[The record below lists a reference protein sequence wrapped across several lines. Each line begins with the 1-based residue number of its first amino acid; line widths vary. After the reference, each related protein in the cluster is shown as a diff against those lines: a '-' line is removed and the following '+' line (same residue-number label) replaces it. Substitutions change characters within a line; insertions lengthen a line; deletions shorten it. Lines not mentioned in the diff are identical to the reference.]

1 MLKHFA
7 VLIFSL
13 ALVTYACTP
22 DDDLFTEPG
31 AELRFS
37 VDTLR
42 FDTVF
47 TELGSATRSLKIFN
61 PYDQTVVVD
70 RISLRGAAGGR
81 FRLNVD
87 GLPVDGAAVDTRI
100 LPNDSIYVFAE
111 VTVDPDEPL
120 SVSPFILED
129 EILVETNANEQRVV
143 LEAFGQNAVYLPSRF
158 SGDSITFFAGDF
170 TFDDPKP
177 YVIYGIVGWA
187 EGTVTIPAGAQ
198 IYVHGGVSR
207 FQFEEE
213 GPASIINTGLILFG
227 PDATLRVEGTL
238 EEPVII
244 QGDRLEENF
253 DEVPSQWV
261 GFRLQGK
268 NNVVEH
274 ATIKNSQLGFFLDS
288 TAELSLKNTQIFNTG
303 SVGLFADFAQIYA
316 ENCLFYNNGGAAV
329 TLTHGGDYEFIYSTL
344 ASYGV
349 DASALGMSNGKC
361 YDGLLCNSFD
371 IQPLDARF
379 TNSIIFGS
387 RADEISLSDFTGG
400 QVPAAFQIEMENCI
414 VRVDD
419 LIDPNEEFS
428 YPDFFPEICNPCIN
442 GVSTDALF
450 VDPSEND
457 YRLDTLSIAEE
468 TAVPLPGIE
477 FDLVGT
483 PRDSEFPDIG
493 AFESEF

>member
-1 MLKHFA
+1 MQKYLA
-7 VLIFSL
+7 VILVL
-13 ALVTYACTP
+13 ALVAHACTS
-22 DDDLFTEPG
+22 DDDLFTQPN

-47 TELGSATRSLKIFN
+47 TELGSATRSLKIYN
-61 PYDQTVVVD
+61 PYDQTVLID
-70 RISLRGAAGGR
+70 RISLNGAAGGR

-87 GLPVDGAAVDTRI
+87 GLPVNGVAVDTRI

-111 VTVDPDEPL
+111 VTVDPDAPL

-129 EILVETNANEQRVV
+129 AILVETNGNEQRIV
-143 LEAFGQNAVYLPSRF
+143 LEAFGQNANYLPNRF

-177 YVIYGIVGWA
+177 YVIYGIVGWT
-187 EGTVTIPAGAQ
+187 EGTVTVPAGAQ
-198 IYVHGGVSR
+198 IYVHGGVTR
-207 FQFEEE
+207 FQFDTEQ
-213 GPASIINTGLILFG
+213 PPSILNTGLILFG
-227 PDATLRVEGTL
+227 PEATLRVEGTL
-238 EEPVII
+238 ENPVVI

-253 DEVPSQWV
+253 DDVPSQWV

-303 SVGLFADFAQIYA
+303 SVGLFADFATLEA
-316 ENCLFYNNGGAAV
+316 ENCLLYNNGGSAV
-329 TLTHGGDYEFIYSTL
+329 TLTHGGDYRFTYSTL

-349 DASALGMSNGKC
+349 DASALGLSNGKC

-371 IQPLDARF
+371 IQRLDAQF

-387 RADEISLSDFTGG
+387 RMDEISLSDFTGG
-400 QVPAAFQIEMENCI
+400 EVPDAFRVALDNCV
-414 VRVDD
+414 VRVDE
-419 LIDPNEEFS
+419 LIDPDEAFS
-428 YPDFFPEICNPCIN
+428 YPNFFDDICVPCRN
-442 GVSTDALF
+442 GTSVDPLF
-450 VDPSEND
+450 IDPSENN
-457 YRLDTLSIAEE
+457 YQLDTLSIAEE
-468 TAVPLPGIE
+468 FARPLPNLA
-477 FDLVGT
+477 FDLVGN
-483 PRDSEFPDIG
+483 PRDPDTPDAG
-493 AFESEF
+493 AYESQF